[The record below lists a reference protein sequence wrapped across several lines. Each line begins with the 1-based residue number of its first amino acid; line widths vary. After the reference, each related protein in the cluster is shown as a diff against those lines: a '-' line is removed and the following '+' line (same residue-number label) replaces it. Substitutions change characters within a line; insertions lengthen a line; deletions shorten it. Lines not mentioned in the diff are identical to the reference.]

1 MILFLLCPVASYC
14 NIGFSSSTI
23 AGYTGFFIW
32 TQLCFFFSQTA
43 EVIHCTLCESGT
55 TSLPVADPYIGLC
68 PYLPSGATFPYS
80 YPYFKKRVGRERPKK
95 TSYTQSLIFTTSQ
108 MIVVLLWNKFWHEVL
123 PTMSSDCVCVRAA
136 GGESCHLPI
145 FFSLKLK
152 KVFAKLSYLGHSHHF
167 HLVEHMYMILLRS
180 CFPSFLTS
188 FIVFS
193 FTFFCFQLECKTL
206 WKWELCLSH
215 HCILNC
221 LE

>member
-43 EVIHCTLCESGT
+43 EEIHCTLCESGT
-55 TSLPVADPYIGLC
+55 ASLPVADPYIGLC
-68 PYLPSGATFPYS
+68 PYLPSGLLFHTLIRIL
-80 YPYFKKRVGRERPKK
+80 KRGWVGRDPGRQVDI
-95 TSYTQSLIFTTSQ
+95 QSLIFTTSQ

-123 PTMSSDCVCVRAA
+123 PTMSSDCVCVRAG

-152 KVFAKLSYLGHSHHF
+152 VFAELSYLGHSRHF